1 MKKSLFLAS
10 IVLLLTGCAEN
21 NAPTAKPEISL
32 SAERVTV
39 VSGASEV
46 TTEINLTRRNGH
58 TEAVTLS
65 VSGMPQGMSAV
76 FEKSVLSASETVAK
90 LQLKAINVPSQLYKL
105 TVTADSPSA
114 KTSTTLEVIV
124 NIAD

>member
-10 IVLLLTGCAEN
+10 TVLLLTGCAEN

-32 SAERVTV
+32 SAGRVTV
-39 VSGASEV
+39 VNGASEV

-58 TEAVTLS
+58 AEEVTLS

-90 LQLKAINVPSQLYKL
+90 LRLKAMNVPSQLYKL
-105 TVTADSPSA
+105 TVTADSPL
-114 KTSTTLEVIV
+114 STRHFPGGLKKFG
-124 NIAD
+124 

>member
-10 IVLLLTGCAEN
+10 TVLLLTGCAEN

-32 SAERVTV
+32 SAGRVTV

-58 TEAVTLS
+58 AEEVTLS

-114 KTSTTLEVIV
+114 KTSTTLEVSV

>member
-1 MKKSLFLAS
+1 M
-10 IVLLLTGCAEN
+10 
-21 NAPTAKPEISL
+21 
-32 SAERVTV
+32 

-58 TEAVTLS
+58 AEEVTLS

-114 KTSTTLEVIV
+114 KTSTTLEVSV

>member
-1 MKKSLFLAS
+1 MKKSPFLAS
-10 IVLLLTGCAEN
+10 IALLLAGCAGN
-21 NAPTAKPEISL
+21 NATTAKPEISL
-32 SAERVTV
+32 SAGRVTV

-58 TEAVTLS
+58 AEEVTLS

-114 KTSTTLEVIV
+114 KTSTTLEVSV

>member
-21 NAPTAKPEISL
+21 NVPTAKPEISL
-32 SAERVTV
+32 SAGRVTV

-58 TEAVTLS
+58 AEQVTLS

-90 LQLKAINVPSQLYKL
+90 LRLKAMNQWFVQF
-105 TVTADSPSA
+105 
-114 KTSTTLEVIV
+114 
-124 NIAD
+124 

>member
-1 MKKSLFLAS
+1 MKKSPFLAS
-10 IVLLLTGCAEN
+10 IALLLAGCAGN

-32 SAERVTV
+32 SAGRVTV

-58 TEAVTLS
+58 AEEVTLS

-90 LQLKAINVPSQLYKL
+90 LRLQALNVPSQLYKL

-114 KTSTTLEVIV
+114 KTSTTLEVSV

>member
-32 SAERVTV
+32 SAGRVTV

-58 TEAVTLS
+58 AEEVTLS
-65 VSGMPQGMSAV
+65 VSGMPQGMCAV

-90 LQLKAINVPSQLYKL
+90 LRLKAINVPSQLYKL